1 MDLTWGYTSD
11 PDYPLGTKYEGFL
24 TSNYIWWQP
33 GDRLMQ
39 TNAAGARDLAEERW
53 KYLRTEILTDEWLE
67 EEIESLKDMVV
78 DSGAMARDEER
89 WPEGN
94 HDRSYE
100 ELKRYVSE
108 RMEWLDTFMGDI
120 ESGLKDW

>member
-1 MDLTWGYTSD
+1 
-11 PDYPLGTKYEGFL
+11 
-24 TSNYIWWQP
+24 
-33 GDRLMQ
+33 
-39 TNAAGARDLAEERW
+39 
-53 KYLRTEILTDEWLE
+53 
-67 EEIESLKDMVV
+67 
-78 DSGAMARDEER
+78 MARDEER